1 MYSPQVIQSKFMVQ
15 RIIILILGW
24 VSSEPSAP
32 SAKTKQTKTQ
42 HSVVQMDGNKNGKI
56 TSWLGWLN
64 VSVSHYN
71 LRAALIQ
78 IAGRRSFTRIT
89 SVASHRTNSKCTIS
103 VYRSSWSSFARPFQ
117 AVTTKYKYFH
127 TLFIEFSGHPSA
139 YSQQIA
145 MVSGDKSNLFSF
157 MYLQCHERSEN
168 HGDIEVFV

>member
-42 HSVVQMDGNKNGKI
+42 HSIVRMDGNKNGNI
-56 TSWLGWLN
+56 TCPVSSWLGWLN
-64 VSVSHYN
+64 VSVSRYN

-89 SVASHRTNSKCTIS
+89 SVASNRAISKCTIS
-103 VYRSSWSSFARPFQ
+103 VYRSSWSSFVRPFQ
-117 AVTTKYKYFH
+117 AVATKYKYFH
-127 TLFIEFSGHPSA
+127 TLFIRFSGHPSA
-139 YSQQIA
+139 YSQ
-145 MVSGDKSNLFSF
+145 
-157 MYLQCHERSEN
+157 
-168 HGDIEVFV
+168 